1 MMNMEDGN
9 ILDDCKRDNSA
20 RGMGVRGTEVVLAP
34 RGETGSFTQMPPTSL
49 LYPHQ
54 PAKLNLSNSLNLDPT
69 FSDPSILVSALSSL
83 KKLLLPAD
91 LQIPLLELSTPI
103 TLRLADGDSSFSLTH
118 RTVPLQLH
126 IGKHVETA
134 TFYVTDLCHGFILGY
149 SWLERHNPR
158 INWVSR
164 MVEFDSP
171 YCLESCC
178 DGSSRIQG
186 LGKPPDISKTFES
199 PLAPDSIS
207 TPVELS
213 PISCSLS
220 DSISL
225 ESMQADVYP
234 FVELSPVSDVSVPLD
249 ILSSFSSLFSEDQA
263 ETLPSHRDFDCS
275 IELKPSS
282 EPFHGKIYQL
292 TREED
297 KIFTTLDLRGAYN
310 LLRIKEGDEPK
321 TSFITK
327 YGQFEF
333 LVMPFGLANAP
344 AQFQRMMNS
353 LFRDVIGKHVLV
365 YLDDIVIYS
374 DNMSDHIAQVQ
385 NVLRVLQDNGL
396 YCKAEKCHFYK
407 SEIKY
412 LGYIISAD
420 GLRMDPSKISAVQS
434 WPTPKKVRDLQV
446 LLGFA
451 NFYRALIHDYSS
463 MTTNLTKLFKK
474 DVPFVWGPEQEKS
487 LQDLKTAFANSDF
500 LTHPDDSRP
509 FILETD
515 ASDYAISGVLSQYDD
530 SNTLRPIAFYARQ
543 MNSAEQNYEI
553 YDKELLAVVESFKHW
568 RHFLQSGLHPVTVL
582 CDHKNLE
589 YFITTKKLTRRQARW
604 SLELSEYDFSLTH
617 RPGKLN
623 GRADSLSRRE
633 DYKANTESSNFQRIL
648 DPQKVVDL
656 QSLVADMD
664 LHLLLHSQVLEK
676 VFVLESDWPLIIA
689 DFLAGED
696 NVWMDDVP
704 EVILERCKR
713 ELKHFRF
720 RDNSFLRIL
729 EDGKSTAAY
738 VTTDKR
744 VDVMKH
750 YHTSLAHLKYGSIID
765 LLLRRFWWPS
775 MKKDLKDFIARCPEC
790 QLDRSSSGIHAPLP
804 IRPVP
809 PVALPFERWGI
820 DFYGPMAETKSG
832 NKYLIT
838 CIDYATRWVLAK
850 PVKDMTESAVAAFL
864 YELMMT
870 YGAPFEIILDRGKS
884 FLAEGIDLFE
894 QENKIRHL
902 ATTPYH
908 PQTNGMVERM
918 HAMLGHG
925 LTTLVHGKRDRWDEY
940 LPQVLLAL
948 RTRTHAV
955 TGFSPFFLLFGI
967 HPRLP
972 TDETP
977 PRNTLAPLDE
987 IERMEENSEFI
998 ARNLEEVGQARSA
1011 ANVRTKAQSEAMRKR
1026 GGFDENTPDY
1036 FFKVGDTIK
1045 MKHHDR
1051 LKLEFKWKGPYHVV
1065 DVGHPGT
1072 YWIMTPQGLR
1082 LPNAVNQNDL
1092 APWLAPV
1099 VDNVDFFYDGTS
1111 RSSGSF

>member
-1 MMNMEDGN
+1 
-9 ILDDCKRDNSA
+9 
-20 RGMGVRGTEVVLAP
+20 
-34 RGETGSFTQMPPTSL
+34 
-49 LYPHQ
+49 
-54 PAKLNLSNSLNLDPT
+54 
-69 FSDPSILVSALSSL
+69 
-83 KKLLLPAD
+83 
-91 LQIPLLELSTPI
+91 
-103 TLRLADGDSSFSLTH
+103 
-118 RTVPLQLH
+118 
-126 IGKHVETA
+126 
-134 TFYVTDLCHGFILGY
+134 
-149 SWLERHNPR
+149 
-158 INWVSR
+158 
-164 MVEFDSP
+164 
-171 YCLESCC
+171 
-178 DGSSRIQG
+178 
-186 LGKPPDISKTFES
+186 
-199 PLAPDSIS
+199 
-207 TPVELS
+207 
-213 PISCSLS
+213 
-220 DSISL
+220 
-225 ESMQADVYP
+225 
-234 FVELSPVSDVSVPLD
+234 
-249 ILSSFSSLFSEDQA
+249 
-263 ETLPSHRDFDCS
+263 
-275 IELKPSS
+275 
-282 EPFHGKIYQL
+282 
-292 TREED
+292 
-297 KIFTTLDLRGAYN
+297 
-310 LLRIKEGDEPK
+310 
-321 TSFITK
+321 
-327 YGQFEF
+327 
-333 LVMPFGLANAP
+333 
-344 AQFQRMMNS
+344 
-353 LFRDVIGKHVLV
+353 
-365 YLDDIVIYS
+365 
-374 DNMSDHIAQVQ
+374 
-385 NVLRVLQDNGL
+385 
-396 YCKAEKCHFYK
+396 
-407 SEIKY
+407 
-412 LGYIISAD
+412 
-420 GLRMDPSKISAVQS
+420 MDPSKISAVQS

-446 LLGFA
+446 LLGFT

-463 MTTNLTKLFKK
+463 MTANLTKLFKK
-474 DVPFVWGPEQEKS
+474 DAPFVWGPEQEKS

-553 YDKELLAVVESFKHW
+553 YDKELLAVVKFFKHW
-568 RHFLQSGLHPVTVL
+568 RHFLQGGLHPVTVL

-589 YFITTKKLTRRQARW
+589 YFMTTKKLTRRQARW

-617 RPGKLN
+617 RLGKLN

-633 DYKANTESSNFQRIL
+633 DYKSNTESSNFQRIL
-648 DPQKVVDL
+648 DPQKIIDL

-664 LHLLLHSQVLEK
+664 LHLLLHSQVLE
-676 VFVLESDWPLIIA
+676 
-689 DFLAGED
+689 
-696 NVWMDDVP
+696 
-704 EVILERCKR
+704 
-713 ELKHFRF
+713 
-720 RDNSFLRIL
+720 
-729 EDGKSTAAY
+729 
-738 VTTDKR
+738 
-744 VDVMKH
+744 
-750 YHTSLAHLKYGSIID
+750 KYGSIID

-804 IRPVP
+804 ICPVP

-850 PVKDMTESAVAAFL
+850 PVKDMTESAVSAFL

-870 YGAPFEIILDRGKS
+870 YGAPFEIISDRGKS

-894 QENKIRHL
+894 RENKIRHL

-908 PQTNGMVERM
+908 PQTNGMVERT
-918 HAMLGHG
+918 HSMLGHG

-977 PRNTLAPLDE
+977 PQNTLAPLDE

-1036 FFKVGDTIK
+1036 FFKVGDMVK
-1045 MKHHDR
+1045 MKHHER
-1051 LKLEFKWKGPYHVV
+1051 LKLEFRWKGPYHVV

-1092 APWLAPV
+1092 APWLSPV

-1111 RSSGSF
+1111 RSSGSY